1 MKSNLFFTINADDSL
16 NATEHYLQKSIAKK
30 QLLHHLEWI
39 ICGIISLL
47 LLLFHCFVLL
57 ASPQKKYLPLSSR
70 SAINKIFNLRMA
82 SKHGS
87 LRSAIY
93 SYTCE
98 AEQWDINSYVV
109 EWDNKIFYMTTESKV
124 ELSEQRK
131 KNYSFH
137 MCALSALFLFLCN
150 ATKRDD
156 KWMERNLIKTIC
168 NETWDG
174 WRCTSDSSG
183 RFFFST
189 YISFLP
195 SLRWNILMIFLC
207 LCRSSRRENARL
219 ASGTTKVLLRV
230 R

>member
-1 MKSNLFFTINADDSL
+1 MRIYRCIKVCEFCCGISHEMKSNLLFTINADDSL

-30 QLLHHLEWI
+30 KLLHHPEWI

-93 SYTCE
+93 SYTYE

-124 ELSEQRK
+124 ELSEQK
-131 KNYSFH
+131 EKTTVFI
-137 MCALSALFLFLCN
+137 CARWVLS
-150 ATKRDD
+150 
-156 KWMERNLIKTIC
+156 
-168 NETWDG
+168 
-174 WRCTSDSSG
+174 
-183 RFFFST
+183 FFSCAVR
-189 YISFLP
+189 P
-195 SLRWNILMIFLC
+195 
-207 LCRSSRRENARL
+207 REMT
-219 ASGTTKVLLRV
+219 SGWKET
-230 R
+230 